1 MASTSHP
8 TQTHPS
14 APPAAL
20 SKEDSTATTTS
31 STSTDFEVASPM
43 KFTHTG
49 DPLADRPSVQD
60 AEPKLSRHIS
70 AIPDDGNEEDGKEK
84 GLMAKLKA
92 KLLGSK
98 GKEHAHHEAPTR
110 TSEDV
115 EVVGTM
121 SGSPVRDGGGL
132 ERHISAIPQD

>member
-1 MASTSHP
+1 MASSSHP
-8 TQTHPS
+8 TQTHPTV
-14 APPAAL
+14 PPAAL
-20 SKEDSTATTTS
+20 SKEDSTATTS

-43 KFTHTG
+43 KLTHTG

-60 AEPKLSRHIS
+60 AESKLSRHIS
-70 AIPDDGNEEDGKEK
+70 AIPDDGNEEDGHQEK

-92 KLLGSK
+92 KVTGKK
-98 GKEHAHHEAPTR
+98 GEEHTHHEAPTR

-115 EVVGTM
+115 EVVGTI